1 MGNGFCND
9 ITNYQDCYFDGGDCC
24 GSCVISNYCSECVC
38 LDPEA
43 FVTSTLNPLLG
54 NGYCNDEANNENC
67 NFDGGDCCGPCINTK
82 YCIECECLLTNASK
96 QIWILTNI
104 SDQLLIFIS
113 FSLW

>member
-9 ITNYQDCYFDGGDCC
+9 ITNNQDCYFDGGDCC
-24 GSCVISNYCSECVC
+24 GSCVISNHCSECVC

-43 FVTSTLNPLLG
+43 FVTLTLNPLLG
-54 NGYCNDEANNENC
+54 DGYCDDEANNENC

-96 QIWILTNI
+96 QI
-104 SDQLLIFIS
+104 
-113 FSLW
+113 